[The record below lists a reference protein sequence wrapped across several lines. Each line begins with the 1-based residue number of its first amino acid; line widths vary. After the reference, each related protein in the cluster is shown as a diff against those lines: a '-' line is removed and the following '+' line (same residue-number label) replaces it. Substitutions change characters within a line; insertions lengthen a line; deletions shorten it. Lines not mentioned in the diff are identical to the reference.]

1 GVTGTGFIALMQG
14 SEAPPCQMNK
24 ENYMP
29 DSKNLSTLSGP
40 VRITVPASVA
50 FNLEKMQTVFRNIGE
65 NIGCGTCY
73 SGADCILQFE
83 RDWVVDPATLRLNG
97 VTPVVAIGQVER

>member
-1 GVTGTGFIALMQG
+1 M
-14 SEAPPCQMNK
+14 SENK
-24 ENYMP
+24 NR
-29 DSKNLSTLSGP
+29 SKLTGP

-50 FNLEKMQTVFRNIGE
+50 FNLEKMQAVFRNIGE

-83 RDWVVDPATLRLNG
+83 RDWVVDPESLRLNG
-97 VTPVVAIGQVER
+97 ATPVVTVGEIGG

>member
-1 GVTGTGFIALMQG
+1 
-14 SEAPPCQMNK
+14 
-24 ENYMP
+24 MP
-29 DSKNLSTLSGP
+29 NTRNIGKLAGP

-83 RDWVVDPATLRLNG
+83 RDWVVDPESLRLNG
-97 VTPVVAIGQVER
+97 VAAAGQIAE